1 MSYLFDLNNKINLE
15 NMKLVL
21 RFVNNRGHD
30 LFHLVL
36 GELVRVLPHPG
47 LLEDIDSRYNLDL
60 YLSRLS
66 TYSMNFLFVDDG
78 NICDPRTILF
88 YFVSFHVFKIMFI
101 YLCLSYSQDPQD
113 SELKTFVLDNP
124 SSDF

>member
-1 MSYLFDLNNKINLE
+1 MSYLFDLNNEINLE

-78 NICDPRTILF
+78 NICDPRTVLF
-88 YFVSFHVFKIMFI
+88 LLCVISCFFR
-101 YLCLSYSQDPQD
+101 LCL
-113 SELKTFVLDNP
+113 FIHVLVTLRILRTR
-124 SSDF
+124 S